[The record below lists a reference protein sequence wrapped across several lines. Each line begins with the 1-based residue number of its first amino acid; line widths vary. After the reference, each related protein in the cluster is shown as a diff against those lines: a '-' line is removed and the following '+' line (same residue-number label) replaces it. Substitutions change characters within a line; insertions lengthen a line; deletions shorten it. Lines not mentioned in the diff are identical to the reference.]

1 MEVGAMISQRRA
13 VQLGVLSAT
22 AVFAA
27 CIGVLVFQGAT
38 SNAVQDAKI
47 QMSDSHTSQSGS
59 SPLSLSSAAAP
70 VVHLQT
76 AQR

>member
-1 MEVGAMISQRRA
+1 MISQRRA
-13 VQLGVLSAT
+13 VQLGVISAT

-27 CIGVLVFQGAT
+27 CIGVLVFQGDGNDTQDAQGAKT
-38 SNAVQDAKI
+38 QQVEARSAPASSNA
-47 QMSDSHTSQSGS
+47 
-59 SPLSLSSAAAP
+59 LSLSSAATP